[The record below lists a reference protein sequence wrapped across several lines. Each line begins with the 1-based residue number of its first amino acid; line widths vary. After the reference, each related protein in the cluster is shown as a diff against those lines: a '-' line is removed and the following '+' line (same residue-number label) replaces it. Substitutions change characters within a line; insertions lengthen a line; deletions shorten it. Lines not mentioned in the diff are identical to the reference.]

1 MELKLDAVI
10 ENVPRIVDWVEEQL
24 EQYDCPPKVQM
35 QINVSIDE
43 VFTNIASYAYANGIG
58 QATVHL
64 DVLQEPVRVQLTF
77 MDSGVPFDPL
87 AKKDPNVNLSI
98 EERQIGGLGIFMVK
112 KLMDDVQYEYR
123 DGENVLTL
131 RKKL

>member
-10 ENVPRIVDWVEEQL
+10 ENVPKIVDWVEEQL
-24 EQYDCPPKVQM
+24 EEYDCSPKVQM

-43 VFTNIASYAYANGIG
+43 VFTNIASYAYANGVG
-58 QATVHL
+58 QATVRL
-64 DVLQEPVRVQLTF
+64 DVLQEPVCVQLTF
-77 MDSGVPFDPL
+77 TDNGVPFDPL
-87 AKKDPNVNLSI
+87 AKKDPDVTLSI

>member
-43 VFTNIASYAYANGIG
+43 VFTNIASYAYANGVG
-58 QATVHL
+58 QATVRL
-64 DVLQEPVRVQLTF
+64 DVLQEPVCVQLTF
-77 MDSGVPFDPL
+77 TDNGVPFDPL
-87 AKKDPNVNLSI
+87 AKKDPDVTLSI
-98 EERQIGGLGIFMVK
+98 EELQIGGLGIFMVK

-123 DGENVLTL
+123 DGENILTL